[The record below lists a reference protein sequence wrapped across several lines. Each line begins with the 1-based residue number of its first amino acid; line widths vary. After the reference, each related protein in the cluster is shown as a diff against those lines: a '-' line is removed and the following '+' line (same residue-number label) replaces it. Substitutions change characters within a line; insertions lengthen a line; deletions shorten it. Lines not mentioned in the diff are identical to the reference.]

1 MVRSVGIDAGDY
13 SIKVVELDGSY
24 KKLRLLHCHTE
35 RVVALSHDEGIRAE
49 AAAAAIAEGV
59 KGGKMTGDSV
69 LGHPCREAV
78 LRTIDVPF
86 KGADAIRK
94 VIKSEVESAIHSHA
108 VDDMVVDFLEVG
120 GVETGSRVL
129 VAAVPKL
136 GLRTMLTAL
145 EGVGIEPQ
153 RVDLDTMALYRVAD
167 WCGAFAAPTTAA
179 VVAIEGD
186 PAPVPTLPIV
196 NPNAKPVVTAV
207 LDLGSRST
215 RVLLV
220 EGGRML
226 DMRTMRLGDCGIVD
240 SLVRLHGIPLQQA
253 RDAVR
258 ACLEG
263 RSDFQ
268 VEVSDQPVAVAAV
281 EGEPASVPAAATMR
295 QVTVSVAAVDAEL
308 QAFVARLSREF
319 IRFLAA
325 SGRANAIEALWVTGG
340 ACRLEGVRP
349 MLQEVFGVEP
359 RELDVLGQLK
369 HSLTPEEA
377 QTYAPQIAVAVGL
390 ALANL
395 GGPPGYDFRREDLA
409 FTRGFDRIKFPLAIA
424 CMVALFTAVVF
435 GVRLTRQLQNV
446 EYRLGLTYEGASADP
461 KKPKFYGQLGPVL
474 ALGTLVDER
483 YFKFQEGSKLYG
495 YKDLIAEVQ
504 QRPVHERVK
513 LVRDKLRRAL
523 ELKQKESGIYEE
535 VSLESGLAV
544 VERFFEV
551 LGRAEPSLGRYLLC
565 SLDLS
570 MRSSPSKDVSGRYLQ
585 CRFAFRGEDFR
596 ERFAAVKQA
605 VEEECKRD
613 DSPFQKIEESIGG
626 DLPFRDGNEKGVTGS
641 YYDLKI
647 HVRDSFAPFGVGQ

>member
-13 SIKVVELDGSY
+13 SVKVVELDGSY
-24 KKLRLLHCHTE
+24 KKLRLLSCWTE
-35 RVVALSHDEGIRAE
+35 RVVATSHDEEVRAD
-49 AAAAAIAEGV
+49 AAAIAVAAGI
-59 KGGKMTGDSV
+59 KANKMSGDSV

-129 VAAVPKL
+129 VAAVPKQ
-136 GLRTMLTAL
+136 GLRTVLTAL
-145 EGVGIEPQ
+145 EGAGVEPQ
-153 RVDLDTMALYRVAD
+153 RVDLDTMALYRVAA
-167 WCGAFAAPTTAA
+167 WCGAFAVPAS
-179 VVAIEGD
+179 VAIALAEGEV
-186 PAPVPTLPIV
+186 PAALPVV
-196 NPNAKPVVTAV
+196 DPNAKASVTAV

-220 EGGRML
+220 ENGRLL
-226 DMRTMRLGDCGIVD
+226 DMRTLRLGDSSIVD
-240 SLVRLHGIPLQQA
+240 SLVRLHGIPLDAA

-258 ACLEG
+258 ACLIE

-268 VEVSDQPVAVAAV
+268 IEVSDQPVAVAAK
-281 EGEPASVPAAATMR
+281 EGEDAPVPAAATLR
-295 QVTVSVAAVDAEL
+295 QVIVPVAAVDAEL
-308 QAFVARLSREF
+308 QAYVARISREF

-325 SGRANAIEALWVTGG
+325 SGRANSIEALWITGG
-340 ACRLEGVRP
+340 ACRLEGVLP
-349 MLQEVFGVEP
+349 MLREVFGAEP

-369 HSLTPEEA
+369 HSLTQEEA
-377 QTYAPQIAVAVGL
+377 DAVAPQIAVAVGL
-390 ALANL
+390 ALANI
-395 GGPPGYDFRREDLA
+395 GGPAGYDFRREDLA
-409 FTRGFDRIKFPLAIA
+409 FTRGFDRIKFPMAIA

-483 YFKFQEGSKLYG
+483 YFKFQDGSKLYG
-495 YKDLIAEVQ
+495 YKELLAEIQ
-504 QRPVHERVK
+504 ARPVHERVK

-544 VERFFEV
+544 MERFFEV

-570 MRSSPSKDVSGRYLQ
+570 MRSAPSRDVSGRYLQ
-585 CRFAFRGEDFR
+585 VRFAFRGDDFR

-605 VEEECKRD
+605 VEEECKRE
-613 DSPFQKIEESIGG
+613 DSPFHKIEESIGG
-626 DLPFRDGNEKGVTGS
+626 DLPFRDGAEKGVTGS

-647 HVRDSFAPFGVGQ
+647 HVRDSFAPFGV